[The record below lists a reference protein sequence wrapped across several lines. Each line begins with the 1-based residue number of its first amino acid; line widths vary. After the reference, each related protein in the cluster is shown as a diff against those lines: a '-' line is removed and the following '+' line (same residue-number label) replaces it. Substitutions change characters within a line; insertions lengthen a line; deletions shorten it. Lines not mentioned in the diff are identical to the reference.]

1 MQEEPEYLNKKI
13 DVQARRVG
21 ILLFLTKRLT
31 DGQEETVFF
40 VDKIDMWFLKQYE
53 ELYLLEKEIYNLKM
67 MRPLK
72 YMLYGF
78 TIISIILII
87 YAIFK

>member
-1 MQEEPEYLNKKI
+1 MKKLLNKRKELLI
-13 DVQARRVG
+13 LLDEARRSDYDYDYKLQT
-21 ILLFLTKRLT
+21 IN
-31 DGQEETVFF
+31 D
-40 VDKIDMWFLKQYE
+40 IDY

-78 TIISIILII
+78 VIVSIAMLI
-87 YAIFK
+87 YMFFK

>member
-1 MQEEPEYLNKKI
+1 MKKLLK
-13 DVQARRVG
+13 RKKELF
-21 ILLFLTKRLT
+21 ILLDEARKSDYDYDYKL
-31 DGQEETVFF
+31 QAINN
-40 VDKIDMWFLKQYE
+40 IDY

-78 TIISIILII
+78 VIVSIAMLI
-87 YAIFK
+87 YMFFK

>member
-1 MQEEPEYLNKKI
+1 MKKLLK
-13 DVQARRVG
+13 RKKELL
-21 ILLFLTKRLT
+21 ILLDEARNSDTEYDYKLQTINN
-31 DGQEETVFF
+31 
-40 VDKIDMWFLKQYE
+40 IDY

-78 TIISIILII
+78 VIVSIVMLI
-87 YAIFK
+87 YMFFK

>member
-1 MQEEPEYLNKKI
+1 MKKLI
-13 DVQARRVG
+13 KRRKELFILLDEARRSDTEYDYKLQT
-21 ILLFLTKRLT
+21 INS
-31 DGQEETVFF
+31 
-40 VDKIDMWFLKQYE
+40 IDY

-78 TIISIILII
+78 VIVSIVMLI
-87 YAIFK
+87 YMFFK

>member
-1 MQEEPEYLNKKI
+1 MKKLLNKRKELLI
-13 DVQARRVG
+13 LLDEARRSDYDYDYKLQT
-21 ILLFLTKRLT
+21 INN
-31 DGQEETVFF
+31 
-40 VDKIDMWFLKQYE
+40 IDY

-78 TIISIILII
+78 VIVSIVMLI
-87 YAIFK
+87 YMFFK

>member
-1 MQEEPEYLNKKI
+1 MKKLLNRRKELFI
-13 DVQARRVG
+13 LLDEARRSDYDYDYKLQA
-21 ILLFLTKRLT
+21 IN
-31 DGQEETVFF
+31 D
-40 VDKIDMWFLKQYE
+40 IDY

-78 TIISIILII
+78 VIVSIVMLI
-87 YAIFK
+87 YMFFK